1 MPGEIDYRRMLPLM
15 FAVFVNIA
23 GFSLILPLL
32 PFYGPLFGAGAF
44 EVALLFAAYSLGNVF
59 GEIFWG
65 RQSDRWGRRA
75 VLVATTTGAAI
86 TYIAFAYAPGL
97 WLAIGIRVVNGFFG
111 GTLSVAQG
119 FLADSSPPEKRAKA
133 MGLFGASFSLG
144 FAFGPVLGGLL
155 AGRGE
160 SLSDFYA
167 PILAA
172 AALSAITALWS
183 LLVLRDARAPLG
195 RAAPL
200 PRYGEAVRYV
210 TSHALLLR
218 LFVISFLGIA
228 AFASMEAVYG
238 LWSEANFGWT
248 ARDLGF
254 AFIAIGAGGLIVQ
267 LFFLHPLVVR
277 FGEGR
282 VIVGGIVVLA
292 GSMLLQPILRQP
304 YVAVALMGTLMMGHS
319 LAFPTSGAL
328 TSRTVPPEQQGSVMG
343 LLMASNAL
351 SRIIA
356 PPTFGLIYELGHD
369 APWYAGAAM
378 IALAVPLALQIA
390 AKVYDR
396 TATSP

>member
-1 MPGEIDYRRMLPLM
+1 MPGEIDYQRMLPLM

-75 VLVATTTGAAI
+75 VLVTTTTCAAL
-86 TYIAFAYAPGL
+86 TYVAFAYAPSL
-97 WLAIGIRVVNGFFG
+97 WPAVAIRVVSGFFG

-119 FLADSSPPEKRAKA
+119 FLADASPPEKRAKA

-144 FAFGPVLGGLL
+144 FAFGPVIGGLL
-155 AGRGE
+155 AGKGD
-160 SLSDFYA
+160 SLADFHA

-183 LLVLRDARAPLG
+183 LLVLRNARAPLG
-195 RAAPL
+195 KSAPL

-218 LFVISFLGIA
+218 LFVISFFGIA

-248 ARDLGF
+248 AEDLGF

-282 VIVGGIVVLA
+282 VIAGGIVVLA
-292 GSMLLQPILRQP
+292 ASMLLQPIVREP
-304 YVAVALMGTLMMGHS
+304 YVAVLLMGTLMMGHS

-328 TSRTVPPEQQGSVMG
+328 TSRTVPPERQGSVMG
-343 LLMASNAL
+343 LLMASNAF

-369 APWYAGAAM
+369 APWYAGALM

-390 AKVYDR
+390 AQERGRPAVWG
-396 TATSP
+396 